1 MMLLCSIVGSA
12 LILAADPLFTEG
24 PFAGWTKVGPA
35 AFVMDGETLIGRGGE
50 SVNSFLVS
58 PRTYGDFELEIDL
71 NIKPGGNSGIQI
83 RSEVTEDGRAVSGY
97 QIEVDT
103 SERRWSGGVYGE
115 RFGGWRHNVEG
126 RSKAQA
132 AFRNGMWNN
141 YRIVCEG
148 PRIRSWVNGVPVADY
163 LDADRI
169 EGIIAL
175 QVHSGSCD
183 IEWKNIKII
192 DRGRHEWRALDFTK
206 DFAPRGGGSW
216 TTTPQRTCGTQVQS
230 NPEYGL
236 LFSTKPWQDFV
247 LSVDCEWTAGNSGV
261 YFRAK
266 PGGFSGIT
274 GIQCEVDGR
283 PGRRAAGLYETNGR
297 GWVYPTSGEGWPH
310 DFKPGP
316 NRYEI
321 HCVGDLVAVDFN
333 GQRALQLRDP
343 ALGTEGH
350 FAFQLHGS
358 EDVDLVFA
366 NPKVLVK
373 ATPGP
378 S

>member
-1 MMLLCSIVGSA
+1 M
-12 LILAADPLFTEG
+12 
-24 PFAGWTKVGPA
+24 
-35 AFVMDGETLIGRGGE
+35 GGE

-58 PRTYGDFELEIDL
+58 PRTYGDFEFKVDL

-126 RSKAQA
+126 RPKAQA
-132 AFRNGMWNN
+132 AFRNGAWNT

-169 EGIIAL
+169 EGVIAL

-183 IEWKNIKII
+183 IEWKNLKIT
-192 DRGRHEWRALDFTK
+192 DRGRHEWRPLDFTT
-206 DFAPRGGGSW
+206 DFAPRGGGTW
-216 TTTPQRTCGTQVQS
+216 TTSPQRTRGTQVRS

-261 YFRAK
+261 YFAPK
-266 PGGFSGIT
+266 PAGSAASLAFSVKWTVVPG
-274 GIQCEVDGR
+274 DGR
-283 PGRRAAGLYETNGR
+283 RDCTKPTGGGGCIPPQAKDGRTTSNQGPTATKSTVWAIWWPSTSTASGR
-297 GWVYPTSGEGWPH
+297 CSCGT
-310 DFKPGP
+310 KP
-316 NRYEI
+316 
-321 HCVGDLVAVDFN
+321 
-333 GQRALQLRDP
+333 
-343 ALGTEGH
+343 LGTEGH

>member
-1 MMLLCSIVGSA
+1 MTLLCSIVGSS
-12 LILAADPLFTEG
+12 LISAADPFFTEG

-58 PRTYGDFELEIDL
+58 PQTYGDFELEVDL

-83 RSEVTEDGRAVSGY
+83 RSEVTEDGSAVSGY

-103 SERRWSGGVYGE
+103 SDRRWSGGVYGE
-115 RFGGWRHNVEG
+115 RFGGWRHNVKG
-126 RSKAQA
+126 RPEAQA
-132 AFRNGMWNN
+132 AFRNGAWNT

-148 PRIRSWVNGVPVADY
+148 PRIRSWVNGVAVADY

-169 EGIIAL
+169 EGVIAL

-183 IEWKNIKII
+183 IKWRNLNII
-192 DRGRHEWRALDFTK
+192 DRGRHEWRPLDFTK
-206 DFAPRGGGSW
+206 DFAPRGGGTW
-216 TTTPQRTCGTQVQS
+216 TTSPQRTRGTQVRS
-230 NPEYGL
+230 NSEYGL

-266 PGGFSGIT
+266 AGGSSGIT

-283 PGRRAAGLYETNGR
+283 SGRRAAGLYETNGR
-297 GWVYPTSGEGWPH
+297 GWVYPTSGEEWPH

>member
-1 MMLLCSIVGSA
+1 M
-12 LILAADPLFTEG
+12 
-24 PFAGWTKVGPA
+24 GPA
-35 AFVMDGETLIGRGGE
+35 AFLMDGERLMGRGGE

-58 PRTYGDFELEIDL
+58 PRTYGDFELKVDL

-115 RFGGWRHNVEG
+115 RFGGWRQNLEG
-126 RSKAQA
+126 RPKAQA
-132 AFRNGMWNN
+132 AFRNGGWNT

-163 LDADRI
+163 LDADRV
-169 EGIIAL
+169 EGVIAL

-183 IEWKNIKII
+183 IEWKNLSIT
-192 DRGRHEWRALDFTK
+192 DRGRHEWRAMDFTK
-206 DFAPRGGGSW
+206 DFAPRGGGTW
-216 TTTPQRTCGTQVQS
+216 TVQPQQARGMQVRS
-230 NPEYGL
+230 SPEYGL
-236 LFSTKPWQDFV
+236 LFSTKPWGDFV

-266 PGGFSGIT
+266 AGGFSGIT

>member
-1 MMLLCSIVGSA
+1 M
-12 LILAADPLFTEG
+12 
-24 PFAGWTKVGPA
+24 
-35 AFVMDGETLIGRGGE
+35 
-50 SVNSFLVS
+50 VS
-58 PRTYGDFELEIDL
+58 PRTYGDFELKVDL

-115 RFGGWRHNVEG
+115 RFGGWRHNLEG
-126 RSKAQA
+126 RPKAQA
-132 AFRNGMWNN
+132 AFRNGGWNT

-192 DRGRHEWRALDFTK
+192 DRGRHEWRAWISPKTFRLG
-206 DFAPRGGGSW
+206 AAARGRPPR
-216 TTTPQRTCGTQVQS
+216 RTRGTQVQS

-266 PGGFSGIT
+266 AGGFSGIT

-283 PGRRAAGLYETNGR
+283 PGRRAAGLYGR
-297 GWVYPTSGEGWPH
+297 PTAEAGCIPRPAKGGPTTSSRAPTATKSTAWATWWPSTSTASGRCNCVTRRWAPKGTLPFSCTVRRMSIWCSRTRRCWSKRRPGRLERINRPLAAKLLFH
-310 DFKPGP
+310 D
-316 NRYEI
+316 
-321 HCVGDLVAVDFN
+321 
-333 GQRALQLRDP
+333 QL
-343 ALGTEGH
+343 GIV
-350 FAFQLHGS
+350 Q
-358 EDVDLVFA
+358 V
-366 NPKVLVK
+366 
-373 ATPGP
+373 
-378 S
+378 